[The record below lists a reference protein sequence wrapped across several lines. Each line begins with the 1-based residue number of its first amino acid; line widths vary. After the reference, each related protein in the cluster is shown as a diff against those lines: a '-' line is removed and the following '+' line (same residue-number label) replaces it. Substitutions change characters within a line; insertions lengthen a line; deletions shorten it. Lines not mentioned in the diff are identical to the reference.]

1 VTDSA
6 SLFDF
11 FTSRSFFFMPS
22 EASDVPSWTPA
33 DLLDFDALLADDA
46 DADAAGLRAR
56 DRTIADEHI
65 APELPDSLTPD
76 ADAAGRARVFR
87 LWLEARREKAGDKNA
102 AALSPGEA
110 FRHSRWLVGGIF
122 GIVSLLAG
130 VGVVMS
136 ILHREQR
143 YFNVVLFLAATLLP
157 QLVLLLMLGVGWLMR
172 GRRPEKSAGFFQAIS
187 RNAIDA
193 LSEKALARKVGDT
206 ASRSWRALRRRSYL
220 AWPLAAT
227 TQTAAVLF
235 NLGLLAAFVGC
246 LLVMDLRF
254 FWESTP
260 AVEAANSLKG
270 IVDAL
275 AAPWSWVLPT
285 FPPTADEI
293 EATRIATV
301 NDYTERADSAA
312 AWAPFLILSLIT
324 WGLLPRL
331 LLRLII
337 GWLGNRAVVRHR
349 FSDRPHRELWRRLTE
364 VRLEAPVSGQRDD
377 AVVLLWG
384 GTDPDS
390 ERLRTALLQQARWNP
405 VTTLAVGGLDL
416 EADEKAVSET
426 VEKMRAADRPIRIA
440 VVADSWALVPRDL
453 APFLKKLRAA
463 VGDEVSILCF
473 LLGAPKGGNDPA
485 LVAPE
490 ADEISV
496 WENFAAD
503 LDDPNLRIQPCKS
516 PADA

>member
-1 VTDSA
+1 MA
-6 SLFDF
+6 
-11 FTSRSFFFMPS
+11 S
-22 EASDVPSWTPA
+22 EAPDVPAWTPA
-33 DLLDFDALLADDA
+33 DLLDLDALLADDA
-46 DADAAGLRAR
+46 EADASQLRTR
-56 DRTIADEHI
+56 DRVIADEAI
-65 APELPDSLTPD
+65 APRLPDALSPD
-76 ADAAGRARVFR
+76 AATADRSRVLR
-87 LWLEARREKAGDKNA
+87 LWLEARREKNSAKHA
-102 AALSPGEA
+102 ATLTPGEA

-130 VGVVMS
+130 IGVVMS

-157 QLVLLLMLGVGWLMR
+157 QLILLLMLGVGWLMR
-172 GRRPEKSAGFFQAIS
+172 GRRPEKSAGFFQAIA

-206 ASRSWRALRRRSYL
+206 ATRSWRALRRRAYL

-227 TQTAAVLF
+227 SQTAAVLF
-235 NLGLLAAFVGC
+235 NLGLIGAFIGC

-275 AAPWSWVLPT
+275 AAPWSWILPT
-285 FPPTADEI
+285 FPPSAAEI

-337 GWLGNRAVVRHR
+337 GWLGKRAVAGYR
-349 FSDRPHRELWRRLTE
+349 FNERPHRELWRRLTE
-364 VRLEAPVSGQRDD
+364 VRLEAPVTGQRDD

-405 VTTLAVGGLDL
+405 VTTRAVGGLDL
-416 EADEKAVSET
+416 EADEKAVTET

-463 VGDEVSILCF
+463 VGADVSILCF
-473 LLGAPKGGNDPA
+473 LLGAPKGQGSSA
-485 LVAPE
+485 LAAPE
-490 ADEISV
+490 AEEITI

-503 LDDPNLRIQPCKS
+503 LDDPKLRIQPCKS
-516 PADA
+516 PASI